1 MPIFVFF
8 FLMIKTASNFY
19 KELIKTFPF
28 EPTSTQNELLMLLSE
43 FLFSKDSDGVFLL
56 KGYAGTG
63 KTSTISTLVN
73 NLWKI
78 GQKPV
83 LLAPTGRAAKVIG
96 LYSKKKAFTIHKKI
110 YHPKKTSNGGVEFV
124 RQVNKHTNTV
134 FFVDEASMVPDAPSN
149 SKLFDN
155 GSLLDDLIDY
165 IYSGKNCK
173 LILIGDTAQLPPVK
187 LEISP
192 ALDEDKLEYQYN
204 KSVTLIELDE
214 VMRQHKNSGI
224 LSNATELRMF
234 IGATSIADF
243 KFDMQYPDIVR
254 LTDSYDIQDAIHT
267 AYDSHGI
274 DDTAIIVR
282 SNKRANLYNQ
292 QVRTRI
298 LDHESEISVGDHIMA
313 VKNNYFWLKD
323 SSEISFLANGDTFE
337 VLEIFNTKELYG
349 FKFAEVKIRLI
360 DYPSHPPVETVLLLD
375 TLLSESP
382 SLSYEESNKLY
393 QEVAKDFED
402 IKSKYKKLL
411 EIKNNKYFNAI
422 QVKYSYAMTCHKSQG
437 GQWDT
442 VFIEQP
448 YLPDGQSIEYLR
460 WLYTAVTRAK
470 NKLYLL
476 GFQNDAFY
484 ED

>member
-1 MPIFVFF
+1 
-8 FLMIKTASNFY
+8 MIKTSSNFY
-19 KELIKTFPF
+19 KELLKTFPF
-28 EPTSTQNELLMLLSE
+28 QPTSTQNELLIMLSD

-63 KTSTISTLVN
+63 KTTSISTLVN

-78 GQKPV
+78 GQKSV
-83 LLAPTGRAAKVIG
+83 LLAPTGRAAKVIS
-96 LYSKKKAFTIHKKI
+96 LYSKQKAFTIHKKI

-155 GSLLDDLIDY
+155 GSLLDDLMDY
-165 IYSGKNCK
+165 VYSGKNCK

-187 LEISP
+187 LDISP
-192 ALDEDKLEYQYN
+192 ALDEGTLSLQYN
-204 KSVTLIELDE
+204 KNVSLLELDE

-224 LSNATELRMF
+224 LLNATELRLF
-234 IGATSIADF
+234 IKSDSFSDF
-243 KFDMQYPDIVR
+243 QFSLEYPDVIR
-254 LTDSYDIQDAIHT
+254 LVDSYDIQDAIHT
-267 AYDSHGI
+267 SYSQKGI
-274 DDTAIIVR
+274 DETAIIVR
-282 SNKRANLYNQ
+282 SNKRANQYNQ
-292 QVRTRI
+292 QIRTKI
-298 LDHESEISVGDHIMA
+298 LDKENDISVGDHIMA

-337 VLEIFNTKELYG
+337 VLEIFNINELYD
-349 FKFAEVKIRLI
+349 FRFAEVKIRLI
-360 DYPSHPPVETVLLLD
+360 DYPSHPPVEVVLLLD

-382 SLSYEESNKLY
+382 SLSYDQSNKLY
-393 QEVAKDFED
+393 QEVSKDFD
-402 IKSKYKKLL
+402 DVKSKYQKLL
-411 EIKNNKYFNAI
+411 KIKENKYFNAI

-448 YLPDGQSIEYLR
+448 YLADGQNVDYWR
-460 WLYTAVTRAK
+460 WLYTAITRAK
-470 NKLYLL
+470 SKLYLL
-476 GFQNDAFY
+476 GFKDDSF
-484 ED
+484 EEEI

>member
-1 MPIFVFF
+1 
-8 FLMIKTASNFY
+8 MIKTSSNFY

-28 EPTSTQNELLMLLSE
+28 EATSTQNELLMMLSE
-43 FLFSKDSDGVFLL
+43 FLFSKDSDAVFLL

-83 LLAPTGRAAKVIG
+83 LLAPTGRAAKVIS
-96 LYSKKKAFTIHKKI
+96 LYSKKQAFTIHKKI
-110 YHPKKTSNGGVEFV
+110 YHPKKNSNGGVEFT

-155 GSLLDDLIDY
+155 GSLLDDLMDY
-165 IYSGKNCK
+165 VYSGKNCK
-173 LILIGDTAQLPPVK
+173 MILIGDTAQLPPVK
-187 LEISP
+187 LEVSP
-192 ALDEDKLEYQYN
+192 ALNEDNLSFHYN
-204 KSVTLIELDE
+204 KSVSLIELDE

-224 LSNATELRMF
+224 LVNATELRMF
-234 IGATSIADF
+234 ISNDSFADF
-243 KFDMQYPDIVR
+243 QFNLEYPDVVR
-254 LTDSYDIQDAIHT
+254 LVDSYDIQDAIHT
-267 AYDSHGI
+267 AYDQHGI
-274 DDTAIIVR
+274 DETAIVVR
-282 SNKRANLYNQ
+282 SNKRANQYNQ
-292 QVRTRI
+292 QIRTRI
-298 LDHESEISVGDHIMA
+298 LDKENEISVGDHIMA

-323 SSEISFLANGDTFE
+323 SAEISFLANGDTFE

-349 FKFAEVKIRLI
+349 FRFAEVKIRLI

-375 TLLSESP
+375 TLMSESP
-382 SLSYEESNKLY
+382 SLSYEESNRLY
-393 QEVAKDFED
+393 QEVGKDYAD

-411 EIKNNKYFNAI
+411 EIKQNKYFNAI

-442 VFIEQP
+442 VFIEKP
-448 YLPDGQSIEYLR
+448 YLPDGQSVDYWR
-460 WLYTAVTRAK
+460 WLYTAITRAK
-470 NKLYLL
+470 SKLYLL
-476 GFQNDAFY
+476 GFQN
-484 ED
+484 EDIEEL